1 MFWNLWQQMQLYK
14 QGGQAC
20 VLEKRV
26 ERLESQLERTRE
38 VLGALLYELELRFGE
53 DLNND
58 GHIGDP
64 KKTTDGMTLKELQRI
79 AQQKHEAM
87 RRAPGR

>member
-14 QGGQAC
+14 QGGQAY

-26 ERLESQLERTRE
+26 ERLEKELDTTRE

-53 DLNND
+53 DLNKD
-58 GHIGDP
+58 GHVGDP
-64 KKTTDGMTLKELQRI
+64 KKATDGMTVKQLQRI
-79 AQQKHEAM
+79 AEQKHAAM
-87 RRAPGR
+87 RRAPRG

>member
-14 QGGQAC
+14 QGGQTY

-26 ERLESQLERTRE
+26 EHLEKQLTRTRE

-53 DLNND
+53 DLD
-58 GHIGDP
+58 GDGQIGDP
-64 KKTTDGMTLKELQRI
+64 KKTTDGMTIKELQRI

-87 RRAPGR
+87 RHSGGR